1 MIKNPYETTIGR
13 MIYSKDLTDVF
24 NKFITT
30 NDITNLGYEYTRTE
44 GVGLVFIT
52 GKNEA
57 EKDLPMWTQPY
68 HMVDYRGRELLFV
81 DMRSFLK
88 TMDSEAI
95 YMGDYIRDGAGYEFT
110 LLRAVMTADV
120 LSGNLSIVR
129 KVTDHLVIAFAAW
142 IVDILNSALML
153 NPLEQIKASTI
164 CGQYVLAQMKE
175 GEIRPEDV
183 ELMITRLGRLRLGGR
198 LDASIAQSIVE
209 DINVNPT
216 SMKDLTENIKVGV
229 GSPKVSFVDNN
240 MLVNLINTSWYGPN
254 GQENI
259 LIGMEHLP
267 TTIAILYSSMDNLTY
282 KKTRLAM
289 LMQNNKRNI
298 DDKEFTKKVSLYL
311 DDMKTV

>member
-120 LSGNLSIVR
+120 LSGDLSIVR

-311 DDMKTV
+311 DDMKTI

>member
-120 LSGNLSIVR
+120 LSGDLSIVR